1 MFYFYKLKKDI
12 SKIVFLDYG
21 YSKIDRDSML
31 VSRLKVREECPCYDI
46 SGYVYLRYEHFD
58 LATKEEVDAFLA
70 KQAKYTIEEY
80 VNMKSTRVGLGTTGT
95 TINGVHIVR
104 NNIPC
109 HANFVGC
116 EGITAAATYT
126 NHNRKYVTDENMDA
140 FKELIHW
147 IMNKSPWLHCIARS
161 WDILSATERTDR
173 AMNGA
178 VPIDIEAPANEV
190 ASFCVAMRVVT
201 EHEWTLNTYKEL
213 RSMGISIPL
222 SFLLSGHIIHEEGG
236 GFRYF
241 RNTSWHHFMEYSQN
255 ISHLCKFFKEG
266 FFFKGR
272 SDAPFK
278 KGRYYYIANQITSD
292 NTNSVEELANKC
304 LITEGKGFD
313 TRTVFDYTK
322 FINTFKKEWK
332 NA

>member
-1 MFYFYKLKKDI
+1 MFYYYKLKKDI
-12 SKIVFLDYG
+12 SQKDLAYFG
-21 YSKIDRDSML
+21 YEKIDRNDVFYSEYEIGRGY
-31 VSRLKVREECPCYDI
+31 SYYDVT
-46 SGYVYLRYEHFD
+46 GNVYLRYEYFD

-70 KQAKYTIEEY
+70 EQAKYTIEEY
-80 VNMKSTRVGLGTTGT
+80 VNMKSTRKGLGTTGI
-95 TINGVHIVR
+95 TIGGAHVVR

-109 HANFVGC
+109 HAGFVGK
-116 EGITAAATYT
+116 EGVTAAATYT
-126 NHNRKYVTDENMDA
+126 NHNRAYVTAENTDA
-140 FKELIHW
+140 FKELNHW
-147 IMNKSPWLHCIARS
+147 IMNDSPWLHCIARS

-173 AMNGA
+173 ALNGA

-201 EHEWTLNTYKEL
+201 EHAWTLNTYKEL
-213 RSMGISIPL
+213 RSMGINIPL
-222 SFLLSGHIIHEEGG
+222 SFLLSGHIIHEEW

-241 RNTSWHHFMEYSQN
+241 RNTNWHHFMEYSQN

-272 SDAPFK
+272 SAAPFK
-278 KGRYYYIANQITSD
+278 KNRYSYISDQITRD

-304 LITEGKGFD
+304 LKTEGKGFD

-322 FINTFKKEWK
+322 FIDTFKKESE
-332 NA
+332 NV

>member
-1 MFYFYKLKKDI
+1 MFYYYKLKKDI
-12 SKIVFLDYG
+12 PQKDLVYFG
-21 YSKIDRDSML
+21 YEKIDRNDVFFS
-31 VSRLKVREECPCYDI
+31 EYEI
-46 SGYVYLRYEHFD
+46 ASGYSYYDVTGNVYLRYGFFD

-70 KQAKYTIEEY
+70 EQAKYTIEEY
-80 VNMKSTRVGLGTTGT
+80 VNMKSTRKGLGTTGV
-95 TINGVHIVR
+95 TIGGVHVVR

-109 HANFVGC
+109 HASFSGKKGV
-116 EGITAAATYT
+116 TAAATYT
-126 NHNRKYVTDENMDA
+126 NHNRKYVTDENMNA

-147 IMNKSPWLHCIARS
+147 IMNDSPWLHCIARS

-173 AMNGA
+173 ALNGA

-201 EHEWTLNTYKEL
+201 EHECTLDTYKEL
-213 RSMGISIPL
+213 RSMRINIPL
-222 SFLLSGHIIHEEGG
+222 SFLLSGHLVHKEGS
-236 GFRYF
+236 FRYF
-241 RNTSWHHFMEYSQN
+241 RNTNWHHFMEYTQN

-266 FFFKGR
+266 FFFEGR

-278 KGRYYYIANQITSD
+278 NGRYSYIAKQITSD

-304 LITEGKGFD
+304 LKTEGKGFD
-313 TRTVFDYTK
+313 ARTIFDYK
-322 FINTFKKEWK
+322 KLISAFKKEWE

>member
-12 SKIVFLDYG
+12 SKETLSYYG
-21 YSKIDRDSML
+21 YEKIDRDAVFLLESKL
-31 VSRLKVREECPCYDI
+31 SPGYSYYDVT
-46 SGYVYLRYEHFD
+46 GNVYLRYEHFD
-58 LATKEEVDAFLA
+58 LATKEEADAFLA
-70 KQAKYTIEEY
+70 EQAKYTIEEY
-80 VNMKSTRVGLGTTGT
+80 VNMKSTRKGLGTTGL
-95 TINGVHIVR
+95 TINGVHVIR

-109 HANFVGC
+109 HASFAGK
-116 EGITAAATYT
+116 EGITSAATYT
-126 NHNRKYVTDENMDA
+126 NHNRQYVTDENMDA

-147 IMNKSPWLHCIARS
+147 IMNDSPWLHCIARS

-173 AMNGA
+173 ALDGA

-201 EHEWTLNTYKEL
+201 EHAWTLNTYKEL
-213 RSMGISIPL
+213 RSMGINIPL
-222 SFLLSGHIIHEEGG
+222 SFLLSGHLIHGEE

-241 RNTSWHHFMEYSQN
+241 RNTNWHHFMEYSQN

-272 SDAPFK
+272 SEVPFK
-278 KGRYYYIANQITSD
+278 KGRYSYISKQITSD

-304 LITEGKGFD
+304 LKTEGKGFD
-313 TRTVFDYTK
+313 SRTVFDSKK
-322 FINTFKKEWK
+322 FIDTFKKEWK

>member
-1 MFYFYKLKKDI
+1 MLYFYKLKKDI
-12 SKIVFLDYG
+12 SKDKLSYFG
-21 YSKIDRDSML
+21 YENIDRDAVFLSEYNL
-31 VSRLKVREECPCYDI
+31 TPRISYYDVT
-46 SGYVYLRYEHFD
+46 GNVYLRYECFD
-58 LATKEEVDAFLA
+58 LATKEEADAFLA
-70 KQAKYTIEEY
+70 EQAKYTIEEY
-80 VNMKSTRVGLGTTGT
+80 VNMKSTRKGLGTTGI
-95 TINGVHIVR
+95 TIKGVHSVR

-109 HANFVGC
+109 HASFIGS
-116 EGITAAATYT
+116 EGLTAAATYT
-126 NHNRKYVTDENMDA
+126 NHNRNYVTDENMDA

-147 IMNKSPWLHCIARS
+147 IMNDSPWLHCIARS

-173 AMNGA
+173 ALDGA

-201 EHEWTLNTYKEL
+201 EHSWTLNTYKEL
-213 RSMGISIPL
+213 RSMGINIPL
-222 SFLLSGHIIHEEGG
+222 SFLLSGHLNHQEEE

-241 RNTSWHHFMEYSQN
+241 RNTNWHHFMEYSQN

-278 KGRYYYIANQITSD
+278 KGRYTYIAKQITRD

-304 LITEGKGFD
+304 LKTEGNGFASV
-313 TRTVFDYTK
+313 TVFDSKK
-322 FINTFKKEWK
+322 FIDTFKKEWK

>member
-1 MFYFYKLKKDI
+1 MFFYYKLKKDL
-12 SKIVFLDYG
+12 SKRVSEDYG
-21 YSKIDRDSML
+21 YTKINHDDVFASFYE
-31 VSRLKVREECPCYDI
+31 VKNGSCYYDI
-46 SGYVYLRYEHFD
+46 SDTVYLRSEHFERAKQED
-58 LATKEEVDAFLA
+58 VDAFLA

-80 VNMKSTRVGLGTTGT
+80 VNMKSTRQGLGTVGITRYGF
-95 TINGVHIVR
+95 HIVR

-109 HANFVGC
+109 HASFSGK
-116 EGITAAATYT
+116 EGVTAAATYT

-147 IMNKSPWLHCIARS
+147 IMNDSPWLHCIARS

-173 AMNGA
+173 ALNGA

-201 EHEWTLNTYKEL
+201 EHACTLDTYKEL
-213 RSMGISIPL
+213 RSMRINIPL
-222 SFLLSGHIIHEEGG
+222 SFLLSGHLVHEEGS
-236 GFRYF
+236 FRYF
-241 RNTSWHHFMEYSQN
+241 RNTNWHHFMEYTQN

-266 FFFKGR
+266 FFFEGR
-272 SDAPFK
+272 DKLLFK
-278 KGRYYYIANQITSD
+278 EGRYSYIAKQITRD

-304 LITEGKGFD
+304 LKTEGKGFD
-313 TRTVFDYTK
+313 SKTVFDSKK